1 MINGILKLFYTEIV
15 KNKIKNLPQEEYE
28 IKDKFKK
35 VQDISCKVDLIA
47 FRVFKYLI
55 GVFIFILSLKI
66 NIYFGIGVFFV
77 ELLYIIYKNSFK
89 VKVETE
95 VSNIKNNIKTN
106 SQNILREKG
115 QRNISI
121 LISLLFLGIIFDF
134 TWIVIVSFFIV
145 FIDTIRI
152 VYINYKT

>member
-66 NIYFGIGVFFV
+66 NIYFGIGMFFV
-77 ELLYIIYKNSFK
+77 ELLYIICKIF
-89 VKVETE
+89 
-95 VSNIKNNIKTN
+95 
-106 SQNILREKG
+106 IL
-115 QRNISI
+115 
-121 LISLLFLGIIFDF
+121 
-134 TWIVIVSFFIV
+134 FF
-145 FIDTIRI
+145 
-152 VYINYKT
+152 N